1 MTKSNSKK
9 KVDKS
14 TSALKQG
21 PVIKLDWPPR
31 KIKIVPHD
39 RNLSTT
45 TKVIKVNGNVY
56 EFTNT
61 YKESEIV
68 FTHDCLLHIGSQTF
82 SYHTYYNY
90 DSGHEP
96 YDFTAAM
103 RGALN
108 KYRKEIEK
116 PLKKDFL
123 AAKGYQRLAYNIQ
136 DDFEALLAK
145 NAQWQELNTVLLE
158 IEKA

>member
-1 MTKSNSKK
+1 MKNLGNHPKNET
-9 KVDKS
+9 VLS
-14 TSALKQG
+14 TSTIKHT

-31 KIKIVPHD
+31 KIKIVPPD

-68 FTHDCLLHIGSQTF
+68 FTHDSVLHVGSQTF
-82 SYHTYYNY
+82 TYHAYYY
-90 DSGHEP
+90 SDQTP

-123 AAKGYQRLAYNIQ
+123 AAKGYQRLAYNVQ